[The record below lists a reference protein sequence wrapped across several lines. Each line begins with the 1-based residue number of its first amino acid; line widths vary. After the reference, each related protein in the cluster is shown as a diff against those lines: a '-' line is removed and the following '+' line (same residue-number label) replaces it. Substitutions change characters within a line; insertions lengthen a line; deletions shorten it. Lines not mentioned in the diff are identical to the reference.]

1 MRIAVVGSGISGLA
15 AALVLSRA
23 HDVVLFERDT
33 RLGGHSHTVDAKLP
47 GGSRPVDTGFI
58 VFNHRTYP
66 GFTKLLAQLGV
77 ASQESEM
84 SFSVREER
92 TGRGELEYNGTTLNS
107 LFAQRRNLLRP
118 SFLRMVRDIVR
129 WNREARTLLDDGGER
144 DEIAFGEFLSRGT
157 WSREFREHF
166 LRPMCAAIWSAP
178 ESEVDRL
185 PARLFAR
192 FFENHGMLTVDDR
205 PVWRTVTGGS
215 RAYVLAIGR
224 ILGDRVRTG
233 SPVTR
238 VERRA
243 DHVLV
248 TAAGGA
254 AERFDHAVLAAH
266 ADQSLAMLADPDERE
281 RAALSAFPYRPNDT
295 VLHTDE
301 RLLPRRP
308 LARAAWN
315 YHLLDGPPP
324 DPAVT
329 YDLTRLQR
337 IATPADERL
346 LVTLNR
352 TRDIDASR
360 ILGRFTYEHP
370 AYSVRSPAAQ
380 REIDSLNGTR
390 RTWYCGAWWR
400 YGFHEDGLQSALAVT
415 RRFGLDL

>member
-66 GFTKLLAQLGV
+66 GFTKLLSQLGV

-92 TGRGELEYNGTTLNS
+92 TGRGELEYNGTSLNS

-129 WNREARTLLDDGGER
+129 WNREARALLGEG
-144 DEIAFGEFLSRGT
+144 DEIAFGEFLSRGS
-157 WSREFREHF
+157 WSPEFRERF

-248 TAAGGA
+248 TADGGP

-266 ADQSLAMLADPDERE
+266 ADQSLAMLADADESE